1 MSEYG
6 ERHLPIKYKIHTQK
20 RKFSPKAS
28 IVELL
33 QNYDVETLKSQH
45 LL

>member
-6 ERHLPIKYKIHTQK
+6 ENLPIKYKIHAEK

-33 QNYDVETLKSQH
+33 QNYDVETLKPQH